1 MQTLNVNDAGF
12 SYIFKCVGYYGE
24 GTLYLWLYLFVI
36 IFIAVKGEKRERLI
50 FLPQAVTG
58 LLTVF
63 NPVFPVVLNRFFDVN
78 KEYYRFFWMFPVITA
93 VSFAAVNIVFRFSK
107 NMVRGTVISLI
118 LLCTFGTAGSF
129 IYENGY
135 SGNTNI
141 YQMPGEL
148 LQVCDIIHKDSD
160 EQFPKVMAEY
170 DYNMQIRQ
178 YDASILLACDRE
190 QYIDAITNGVDSEA
204 IRAEENY
211 ENRLLAVV
219 GRGVRMDEE
228 AFKKA
233 LEETDTEYLVVT
245 RDSDIADY
253 LVEIGLIPV
262 GHTANRSVYRYELKE
277 HEDFELA
284 DYTGVWEMQRLFK

>member
-1 MQTLNVNDAGF
+1 MQTLNVNEAGI
-12 SYIFKCVGYYGE
+12 SYIFRCIGYYAE
-24 GTLYLWLYLFVI
+24 GTLYLLMYLMVI
-36 IFIAVKGEKRERLI
+36 IFIAAKGKKRERLI
-50 FLPQAVTG
+50 FLPQAAAG
-58 LLTVF
+58 LLSVF

-93 VSFAAVNIVFRFSK
+93 IAWAATDIVFRFSK
-107 NMVRGTVISLI
+107 NAVRGFIISLI
-118 LLCTFGTAGSF
+118 LLCIFGTAGNF

-135 SGNTNI
+135 TANTNI
-141 YQMPGEL
+141 YQMPAEL
-148 LQVCDIIHKDSD
+148 LQVCDIIHADSD
-160 EQFPKVMAEY
+160 EEFPKVMAEY

-204 IRAEENY
+204 IHAEENY

-219 GRGVRMDEE
+219 GRGVRIDAE

-233 LEETDTEYLVVT
+233 LDETGTEYLVLT
-245 RDSDIADY
+245 RGSDIADFCE
-253 LVEIGLIPV
+253 EIGLAGV
-262 GHTANRSVYRYELKE
+262 GHTANRSVYRYRLKE
-277 HEDFELA
+277 RKDFELA